1 MVGGWEE
8 VRYTFFSWN
17 LEKEKPTKHISTH
30 CGVTVRRRKET
41 GIATTNLLFL
51 LHHLASR
58 YTHQRPGSMRVY
70 THTHTQTQQPHTAHV
85 TTERQE
91 ADRHTSEAWE
101 EGRTP

>member
-1 MVGGWEE
+1 
-8 VRYTFFSWN
+8 
-17 LEKEKPTKHISTH
+17 
-30 CGVTVRRRKET
+30 
-41 GIATTNLLFL
+41 
-51 LHHLASR
+51 
-58 YTHQRPGSMRVY
+58 MRVY